1 KKSRSYKKSYCSHKK
16 KSRSYKKSCRTH
28 KKSYRSHKKY
38 YKKPHHHC
46 DDYKR
51 HDDYDSKKEY
61 WKDGNCWVVK
71 KKYK

>member
-1 KKSRSYKKSYCSHKK
+1 
-16 KSRSYKKSCRTH
+16 YKKSCRTH

-38 YKKPHHHC
+38 YKKPYHHC